1 MPSSSSLNHRWLG
14 HRRSGRYARHARS
27 CIPECSRRPPCP
39 FWRRCRSRRRRAET
53 LRLCRN
59 TPARQHLGQPGLP
72 RLDSAPTVR
81 PFLNDQSAAQRYSAF
96 DKCQAD
102 PDGARIR
109 IRRILDQVLPA
120 QFLKKA
126 LPSKRSCCLDSGCS
140 VWRTVVSS
148 ERSSVS
154 GKGIFVV
161 RRGQPTSLRLPSV
174 RPSAVGGARRALPNR
189 FLPV

>member
-1 MPSSSSLNHRWLG
+1 MARAPSIRSICPPRPFMYPGMFQKAAMPFLEAMPVTAS
-14 HRRSGRYARHARS
+14 
-27 CIPECSRRPPCP
+27 SRRIAEI
-39 FWRRCRSRRRRAET
+39 RR
-53 LRLCRN
+53 LG
-59 TPARQHLGQPGLP
+59 QHLGQPGLP
-72 RLDSAPTVR
+72 RFDSAPTVR

-96 DKCQAD
+96 DKCHAD

-120 QFLKKA
+120 QFLKKRFPRNG
-126 LPSKRSCCLDSGCS
+126 LCCLDSGCS